1 MISMS
6 GFLLPFSASVHKMTE
21 VSTKKDSL
29 AEWDQQDAALLYK
42 VQKTPTF
49 LRQDSDF
56 GSQ

>member
-29 AEWDQQDAALLYK
+29 AEWDQQDATLYK